1 MKIKRD
7 FVIRK
12 IAETT
17 VLVPVG
23 KNAADFNGMIKLNDT
38 GAYLFKLIQTGSDE
52 EVLVNNLVNDYD
64 VSREQALND
73 VSAFIKKLKDAD
85 IIE

>member
-23 KNAADFNGMIKLNDT
+23 KNAVDFNGMIKLNDT